1 MTYLVIECNVS
12 LSAAT
17 WQLRRNFPSY
27 AVTSPSKF
35 QEVHELSTSRRETVN
50 VGPLVLWSMSVAGRQ
65 RVNELEDKESS
76 QPASQQASKQARI
89 GRSKKNPVCC
99 ANQVI
104 VAPIRMS
111 SGKGRRGSFKCH
123 GGLSLPAEMLP
134 DVALL
139 QPPGSTTQRFSTPA
153 PAPAPAAV
161 QHMSEHHHHPPNMT
175 STMLHAA
182 QLQEPSASEDT
193 RTSPAVSTLVGDFHD
208 RFWLP
213 WRSRRHSCLICCICC
228 CAQHRPGAALGGGTP
243 IRSAYDTKAC
253 ATGSRHRPASRPNR
267 AGFGVNTNFGVELE
281 AAVGAAVHAE
291 LCRVFD
297 EISRINALLCAKH
310 AAFPGL
316 PRDGRSLGRSEGK
329 TLSGAPSPGHAPTSA
344 NTSGS
349 PSPPRIPRIRSSHNA
364 AAVDQ
369 TLEEAGQHI
378 YMLQKQVYS
387 LERQLEAAI
396 KDGAAGR
403 SQS

>member
-1 MTYLVIECNVS
+1 MWV
-12 LSAAT
+12 
-17 WQLRRNFPSY
+17 PSY
-27 AVTSPSKF
+27 V
-35 QEVHELSTSRRETVN
+35 RCR
-50 VGPLVLWSMSVAGRQ
+50 PLTRGQ
-65 RVNELEDKESS
+65 RK
-76 QPASQQASKQARI
+76 QPARI

-123 GGLSLPAEMLP
+123 GGFSLPAEMLP

-213 WRSRRHSCLICCICC
+213 RDAAGDTAASS
-228 CAQHRPGAALGGGTP
+228 AASVAALSTDPGQ
-243 IRSAYDTKAC
+243 RSVAAHLYAVRTTQRLVQQVL
-253 ATGSRHRPASRPNR
+253 ATVRHRAPTEPA
-267 AGFGVNTNFGVELE
+267 FGVNTNFGVELE

-329 TLSGAPSPGHAPTSA
+329 TPSGAPSPGHAPTSA

>member
-1 MTYLVIECNVS
+1 
-12 LSAAT
+12 
-17 WQLRRNFPSY
+17 
-27 AVTSPSKF
+27 
-35 QEVHELSTSRRETVN
+35 
-50 VGPLVLWSMSVAGRQ
+50 
-65 RVNELEDKESS
+65 
-76 QPASQQASKQARI
+76 
-89 GRSKKNPVCC
+89 
-99 ANQVI
+99 
-104 VAPIRMS
+104 
-111 SGKGRRGSFKCH
+111 
-123 GGLSLPAEMLP
+123 
-134 DVALL
+134 
-139 QPPGSTTQRFSTPA
+139 
-153 PAPAPAAV
+153 
-161 QHMSEHHHHPPNMT
+161 MT
-175 STMLHAA
+175 STLLHAA
-182 QLQEPSASEDT
+182 QLQEPSASEET

-213 WRSRRHSCLICCICC
+213 RDAAGDTAASS
-228 CAQHRPGAALGGGTP
+228 AASVAALSTDPGQ
-243 IRSAYDTKAC
+243 RSVAAHLYAVRTTQRLVQQVL
-253 ATGSRHRPASRPNR
+253 ATVRHRAPTEPA
-267 AGFGVNTNFGVELE
+267 FGVNTNFGVELE

-329 TLSGAPSPGHAPTSA
+329 TPSGAPAPGHAPTSA

-349 PSPPRIPRIRSSHNA
+349 RSPSTSPRRIPLGSSRDA

-396 KDGAAGR
+396 KNGAAGR